1 MILADSA
8 VWIDHLRGTNP
19 QVTELLADSRIVMH
33 PFVVAE
39 IALGSLRNRRRTL
52 EPLEGLRQVRIAE
65 IGEVRRMIEA
75 HVLYSRGIGLIDAHL
90 IASCL
95 LTPGTRLWTR
105 DTRLQSVARL
115 LNIAADMSSTIN

>member
-1 MILADSA
+1 VILADSS
-8 VWIDHLRGTNP
+8 VWIDHLRSADP
-19 QVTELLADSRIVMH
+19 QVTALVARSRIVMH

-52 EPLEGLRQVRIAE
+52 EPLEGLRQVRVAQ

-75 HVLYSRGIGLIDAHL
+75 HALYSRGIGLIDAHL

-105 DTRLQSVARL
+105 DTRLQSVARSL
-115 LNIAADMSSTIN
+115 SIAADMSPTIN